1 MCFETHGEI
10 ASVGGISMSGCYEEL
25 SPAVAVLQLCLF
37 FRLKKMGPK
46 MCVWMVLAMAMAV
59 VCAAA
64 SPDGIESPQYT
75 VVHAESDFEIR
86 LYRPST
92 WITTP
97 VEDIS
102 FSKATQIGFH
112 KYVLS
117 LWCTLC
123 AEFLGF

>member
-1 MCFETHGEI
+1 
-10 ASVGGISMSGCYEEL
+10 
-25 SPAVAVLQLCLF
+25 
-37 FRLKKMGPK
+37 
-46 MCVWMVLAMAMAV
+46 MVLAMAAV

-64 SPDGIESPQYT
+64 GADSIESPPYT

-92 WITTP
+92 LITTP

-112 KYVLS
+112 KYVLEPS
-117 LWCTLC
+117 CD
-123 AEFLGF
+123 FLSFVAIEWNVYWG

>member
-1 MCFETHGEI
+1 
-10 ASVGGISMSGCYEEL
+10 
-25 SPAVAVLQLCLF
+25 
-37 FRLKKMGPK
+37 MGSK
-46 MCVWMVLAMAMAV
+46 TWLTVLAMAMAV
-59 VCAAA
+59 VVVSA
-64 SPDGIESPQYT
+64 DIESPQYT

-112 KYVLS
+112 K
-117 LWCTLC
+117 
-123 AEFLGF
+123 